1 MSRGKKATEPEFKKI
16 HRLHK
21 LGASV
26 SMIETMT
33 DRSGGFI
40 REILRFKS
48 FEKYQH
54 RNDQEELNKQ
64 VEQQNLLFA
73 QENRPVGD
81 YVDNHF
87 RQEIISIVKE
97 AFNQRPITETEVIQF
112 LEDNEQ
118 DEALMERINWH
129 SFTKTSKYKERT
141 NEQKL

>member
-1 MSRGKKATEPEFKKI
+1 MSRGKQATEQEFKKVQ
-16 HRLHK
+16 RLHK
-21 LGASV
+21 LGATV

-33 DRSGGFI
+33 ERSGGFI
-40 REILRFKS
+40 REILKYKS
-48 FEKYQH
+48 FEQYQH
-54 RNDQEELNKQ
+54 RNDQENLNKQ
-64 VEQQNLLFA
+64 VELQNLEFLA
-73 QENRPVGD
+73 ESRPIGD
-81 YVDNHF
+81 YVDSHF

-97 AFNQRPITETEVIQF
+97 AFSQRPITETEVIQF